1 MHMKWLVLSLLIVFA
16 TACDTTHC
24 TDQGCSSGFQLSF
37 NAENDSLSQGDYTIS
52 IRTEDNE
59 QMACSFTLVETGAIC
74 STMACVQNL
83 SCDVFQ
89 KNDGPSQEVVYYSPS
104 EEKAILSF
112 PQLEGEL
119 QISIMQNGEPLVG
132 LTTSPVYEKNQPN
145 GPNCGPTCFN
155 AATEITINRD

>member
-59 QMACSFTLVETGAIC
+59 QMACLVYSGR
-74 STMACVQNL
+74 
-83 SCDVFQ
+83 
-89 KNDGPSQEVVYYSPS
+89 DGSYLFHYGMRP
-104 EEKAILSF
+104 K
-112 PQLEGEL
+112 
-119 QISIMQNGEPLVG
+119 
-132 LTTSPVYEKNQPN
+132 PVL
-145 GPNCGPTCFN
+145 
-155 AATEITINRD
+155 